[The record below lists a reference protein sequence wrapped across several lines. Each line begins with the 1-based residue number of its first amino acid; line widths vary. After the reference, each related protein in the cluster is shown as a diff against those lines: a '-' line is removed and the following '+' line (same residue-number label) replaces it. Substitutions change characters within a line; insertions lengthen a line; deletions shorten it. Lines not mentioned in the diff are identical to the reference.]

1 VIAVLPNRDGVLRGM
16 VWQILGMTVSIA
28 GFIIAHVKFTNENS
42 LPHAII
48 GEPLE

>member
-1 VIAVLPNRDGVLRGM
+1 M
-16 VWQILGMTVSIA
+16 LGMAVSIA
-28 GFIIAHVKFTNENS
+28 GFIIAHVKFTNQNC